1 MPAIG
6 YLDSLNIV
14 KELVARSQA
23 AGQPISPT
31 IVLVGG
37 NALAY
42 HGIRKM
48 SEVVDAFIAS
58 FSSQVVEELESDL
71 QKVFGPLFKLD
82 VTPAE
87 NLWGN
92 FLIRDIEQSSC
103 LAEIFEVGGQ
113 TYQVRA
119 LTIEDLLIA
128 KLDSERQK
136 DKNDLAGLAR
146 HTTADAL
153 IARFNKLVL
162 WYGNRDGVPAY
173 TERFVELL
181 ANQYGR
187 PPAEIIP
194 QLNITSGVKQML
206 SDAFLGDDEGQRP

>member
-1 MPAIG
+1 MPSVG
-6 YLDSLNIV
+6 YLDSLNII
-14 KELVARSQA
+14 KELVARVHA

-37 NALAY
+37 NALAF

-48 SEVVDAFIAS
+48 SEDVDAFIAS
-58 FSSQVVEELESDL
+58 FPPQVVEELEADL

-82 VTPAE
+82 VTPTE

-92 FLIRDIEQSSC
+92 FLIRDIEQNSC

>member
-1 MPAIG
+1 M
-6 YLDSLNIV
+6 
-14 KELVARSQA
+14 
-23 AGQPISPT
+23 
-31 IVLVGG
+31 
-37 NALAY
+37 
-42 HGIRKM
+42 
-48 SEVVDAFIAS
+48 
-58 FSSQVVEELESDL
+58 
-71 QKVFGPLFKLD
+71 
-82 VTPAE
+82 
-87 NLWGN
+87 
-92 FLIRDIEQSSC
+92 
-103 LAEIFEVGGQ
+103 
-113 TYQVRA
+113 TY
-119 LTIEDLLIA
+119 
-128 KLDSERQK
+128 
-136 DKNDLAGLAR
+136 LAGLAG